1 MDSASDIHI
10 GFSDNYDE
18 DFKNGVLDA
27 LELLPENFRQQL
39 NNVSIVIEDDQPR
52 NMAGFVL
59 GLYRGVPKPY
69 KGPHY
74 SFIMPDKISLYKHN
88 ILRIAHDRNLEL
100 KKVIADVLYH
110 EIGHYFG
117 LSEDELDLFRTF

>member
-1 MDSASDIHI
+1 MKLVPDVHI
-10 GFSDNYDE
+10 GFNDSYDE

-27 LELLPENFRQQL
+27 LELLPENFLQQL
-39 NNVSIVIEDDQPR
+39 SNVSIVIEDDQPG

-59 GLYRGVPKPY
+59 GLYRGVPRPY

-74 SFIMPDKISLYKHN
+74 SFMMPDKISLFKHN
-88 ILRIAHDRNLEL
+88 ILQIAKERNLEL
-100 KKVIADVLYH
+100 TKVIADVLYH